1 MTQFS
6 HYRLS
11 EGHVFNN
18 QYVLEKAIGNGRM
31 SSVYLASDSTTTD
44 KQVALK
50 ILNTSHADEIKREL
64 FNRETTAL
72 RRLTHSNIVRMLG
85 SDWAETENSFY
96 IALDYIPYSLDRY
109 LRGDLGT
116 RFGNLDPYPLMRQLA
131 DALAYAHAEGVVH
144 RDVKPSNILID
155 EDLRPMLTDF
165 GISKLM
171 TQLTI
176 GDTLAGFWS
185 GGYASPEQRE
195 GKTATSASD
204 VYSLGAVFFHL
215 LSEQEPPAEGP
226 TPSIVDEYINH
237 HPRPLTNIL
246 KRMLAHNPKDRISSG
261 AELLGALDFTRRF
274 ETIPNHFLILT
285 QTAVR
290 DIVSTGYS
298 PSEDFQ
304 DISDVLLEDLGGR
317 DLEDVHIHRD
327 HRNQDDFIIL
337 GGELRLICTPTKE
350 HDAFVVKA
358 VQTPYMP
365 TLDAEKGRSMT
376 HRAMWM
382 PVSSSF
388 RDEEE
393 SDSLRLAR
401 EQLTALLGELDT
413 YQKEGSVVQER
424 RASRREF
431 IERWNAALSKSRIRI
446 EKEASAMSYSNV
458 VEESNYLRFTLTES
472 PSDDLDWEEDT
483 PLAVRRSDES
493 RSTPVGNLVDIR
505 GRTVEVAK
513 DVGKFLR
520 RDQSIPKMG
529 QLMLNVLEASTSI
542 SRQQFAVNSFL
553 YDRMSNPVLAR
564 TIIDPSTATRTP
576 ARDLEFFQ
584 EWLSDDKKDA
594 VKRAVSS
601 NELFLIQG
609 PPGTGKTSVIA
620 EIVLQILRH
629 NPDAR
634 ILLTSQSNIAV
645 DHALVQIAAAS
656 ENAGESPPRMV
667 RLGRAEK
674 IGYGGESWTL
684 PELAQSWR
692 QEILNQCNPELD
704 ALRRAERDARRA
716 IKDADAAT
724 DSDGTIEEWIAEAET
739 ILEQLEDYEREY
751 GLMLQNE
758 SLQMNVSNTTKES
771 MEAGVE
777 QTREQLKDQLD
788 ALNQLL
794 PQPLEINEMNEKDIL
809 TLIIRAAATN
819 TGGDDEGDP
828 ATQELG
834 RIQELRRI
842 LTDWT
847 RVVGLTQDFQELI
860 GKSSNV
866 VAATCLFSG
875 NRGRITEQEGSSFD
889 WVIIDEAGRATVPE
903 VLIPIVKAERLVLV
917 GDERQLPPML
927 DRQTSE
933 DANKL
938 DEEFSL
944 DKSLFQSLVEQA
956 TDIDREHLSILR
968 TQYRMSPA
976 IGNLISSVFYEGE
989 LKNGERARRGRRPL
1003 DWMPT
1008 PVTWLST
1015 SSQPDRDEIRVG
1027 ASYANSNEAGI
1038 ILRLL
1043 ENFEEKG
1050 REQRRRPSVGVIS
1063 GYSAQVDQLITRI
1076 HPEDNNRWRSLQI
1089 EIATVDSFQGR
1100 ECDIVVYSTVRSNR
1114 DRRIG
1119 FLRDYRRINVALSRA
1134 RDILV
1139 IVGDNFMMEN
1149 ATIGATANP
1158 FASVLD
1164 HMRSHEDECR
1174 IVQPDAASTT

>member
-1 MTQFS
+1 M
-6 HYRLS
+6 
-11 EGHVFNN
+11 FNN
-18 QYVLEKAIGNGRM
+18 QYVIQEEIGNGRM
-31 SSVYLASDSTTTD
+31 SSVYLASDSATMG

-50 ILNTSHADEIKREL
+50 VLNTFHADEMNREL

-72 RRLTHSNIVRMLG
+72 RRLTHANIVKMLG
-85 SDWAETENSFY
+85 SDWAASDNSFY
-96 IALDYIPYSLDRY
+96 IVLDYIPYSLDRY
-109 LRGDLGT
+109 LRDELGA
-116 RFGNLDPYPLMRQLA
+116 RFSNLDPYPLMRQLA
-131 DALAYAHAEGVVH
+131 DALAYAHAEGVIH

-155 EDLRPMLTDF
+155 ENLRPMLTDF

-171 TQLTI
+171 THLTI

-185 GGYASPEQRE
+185 GGYASPEQRA
-195 GKTATSASD
+195 GKTATTASD

-215 LSEQEPPAEGP
+215 LSRQEPPAEGP
-226 TPSIVDEYINH
+226 TPSMVDEYLDS
-237 HPRPLTNIL
+237 PRPIRNIL
-246 KRMLAHNPKDRISSG
+246 KRMLAHNPDDRISSG
-261 AELLGALDFTRRF
+261 AELLGALDFIRRF
-274 ETIPNHFLILT
+274 ETVPNHFLILT
-285 QTAVR
+285 QTAIR
-290 DIVSTGYS
+290 DIVATGYS
-298 PSEDFQ
+298 PSENFQ
-304 DISDVLLEDLGGR
+304 DVSEVVLEDLGGM
-317 DLEDVHIHRD
+317 DLEEVHIHRD
-327 HRNQDDFIIL
+327 YRNEDDLIIL
-337 GGELRLICTPTKE
+337 GGELRFICTPE

-365 TLDAEKGRSMT
+365 NLDAEKGRAMT

-382 PVSSSF
+382 PVSTTF
-388 RDEEE
+388 RDEEP
-393 SDSLRLAR
+393 SDSLKSAS
-401 EQLTALLGELDT
+401 EQLATLLSALDT
-413 YQKEGSVVQER
+413 HQQVGSVVQER

-431 IERWNAALSKSRIRI
+431 IERWSAALSKSRNRM
-446 EKEASAMSYSNV
+446 EKEASAISYLNV

-483 PLAVRRSDES
+483 PLAVRRPDET
-493 RSTPVGNLVDIR
+493 RITPVGNLVDIR

-513 DVGKFLR
+513 DAGRFLR
-520 RDQSIPKMG
+520 RDQSIPRTG
-529 QLMLNVLEASTSI
+529 QLMLNVMEASTSI
-542 SRQQFAVNSFL
+542 SRQQYAVNSFL

-564 TIIDPSTATRTP
+564 AIIDPSTATRTP
-576 ARDLEFFQ
+576 APDLEFFQ

-620 EIVLQILRH
+620 EIVLQILRRS
-629 NPDAR
+629 PDAR

-645 DHALVQIAAAS
+645 DHALVQIADAAES
-656 ENAGESPPRMV
+656 AGDSPPPMV
-667 RLGRAEK
+667 RLGRTEK

-684 PELAQSWR
+684 TELAQSWR
-692 QEILNQCNPELD
+692 QEVLNQCNPELD
-704 ALRRAERDARRA
+704 ALRKAERNTRRA
-716 IKDADAAT
+716 IKDAGATT

-751 GLMLQNE
+751 ELMLQNE
-758 SLQMNVSNTTKES
+758 SLQMNVSSTTKES

-777 QTREQLKDQLD
+777 QTREQLKDQLE

-794 PQPLEINEMNEKDIL
+794 PQPLEINELSEKDAL
-809 TLIIRAAATN
+809 MLIIRAAATN
-819 TGGDDEGDP
+819 VGGDDEKDP
-828 ATQELG
+828 TMEGLDRIKEL
-834 RIQELRRI
+834 QRI

-866 VAATCLFSG
+866 IAATCLFSG
-875 NRGRITEQEGSSFD
+875 NRGRITEQEGNSFD

-903 VLIPIVKAERLVLV
+903 VLIPIVKAQRMVLV

-933 DANKL
+933 DADEL

-944 DKSLFQSLVEQA
+944 DKSLFQSLVEQVA
-956 TDIDREHLSILR
+956 DIDQEHLSTLR

-989 LKNGERARRGRRPL
+989 LKNGERTRQGRRAL

-1015 SSQPDRDEIRVG
+1015 SSQSDRDETRVG
-1027 ASYANSNEAGI
+1027 ASYANSTEAGI
-1038 ILRLL
+1038 VLRLL
-1043 ENFEEKG
+1043 EIFEEKG
-1050 REQRRRPSVGVIS
+1050 RDQRRRPSVGVIS
-1063 GYSAQVDQLITRI
+1063 GYSAQVEQLITRI
-1076 HPEDNNRWRSLQI
+1076 DPESSSRWRNLQI

-1100 ECDIVVYSTVRSNR
+1100 ECDIVIYSTVRSNR

-1134 RDILV
+1134 REILV

-1164 HMRSHEDECR
+1164 HMRLHGDECR
-1174 IVQPDAASTT
+1174 IVQSNTASST